1 MSKAMFLAPLEA
13 REAARADA
21 ARAAAPV
28 PPGGLSKLLGARRRG
43 GARQGGAARAP
54 RGAQNLQLQLR
65 GEEAEAA
72 GAPEEAGSAAR
83 RQQDAAGLQAELQAG
98 EQAVI
103 LHHSHRRQQH
113 HQRGG
118 VLQLQLRGEEEEA
131 AGAPEA
137 EARARPCAAQGSP
150 GKRRRLSLDRLP
162 LQQPST
168 PPVPPSAQAYRSL
181 SPSFGSSSGGDT
193 GSMGSSPGA
202 PDSGC
207 ESRALWPYGVPRLP
221 PHARAHR
228 SLPQSPVGCEARS
241 SALSDALTAALS
253 GMSGMSDFPFPD
265 KHSCAVVGAP
275 ADGAGHAGALVTQ
288 GQASALQAQARA
300 QALQAWL
307 AAMRQPQHQASA
319 GAGQAHT
326 GSPPNPFAGGW
337 AAHGGSVSPSSAMVT
352 DAPPMHFGP
361 LMASTSGATSSIDS
375 CREHVQEARDAAGA
389 LFLLARDSRG
399 GSPVAQVPPGGG
411 RPALVRANSA
421 PASTIAKAAEKA
433 TRARKDVSPAA
444 RAAGSRGAVRSGGG
458 GSKGGGRR
466 RGSTSTRP
474 VACPWCGDRN
484 PPMWRRHP
492 TQDLLLCNAC
502 GVKCRRRAA
511 SLARDAK
518 AAAAAAAASSGAE
531 TSSAR

>member
-43 GARQGGAARAP
+43 GARQGGASRAP

-72 GAPEEAGSAAR
+72 GAPEEAGSAAQ

-98 EQAVI
+98 EHAVI

-337 AAHGGSVSPSSAMVT
+337 AAHGGCSPSSAMVT